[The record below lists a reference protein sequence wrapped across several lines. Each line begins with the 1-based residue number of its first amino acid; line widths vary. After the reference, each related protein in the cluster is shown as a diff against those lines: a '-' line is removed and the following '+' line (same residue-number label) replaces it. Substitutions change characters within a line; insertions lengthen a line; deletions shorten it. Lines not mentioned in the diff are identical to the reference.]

1 MSRIIKADRLT
12 YTTIKKRLV
21 PEEDVKISGNS
32 ANSSTEV
39 EDIYNETKKMV
50 EELIENARIKAEQ
63 ILYEAK
69 IKAEVMMEE
78 SKEEIDKKFDEAW
91 DKGFAEGREKGER
104 DYLELKES
112 ANRVIREAYIEKEE
126 ILKSSEHEVLNFIT
140 DTLDR
145 ICFGSIVDKNN
156 LILEV
161 TKYLI
166 DFVKDSKGQVIL
178 KVSGTDFEFLKSQ
191 TEELNNLLTSGTLS
205 VKMDK
210 HLNQGHCMV
219 VSEKGILE
227 VDLEENLEKV
237 KAVLQD
243 VVSGD

>member
-12 YTTIKKRLV
+12 YTTVKKSFSQ
-21 PEEDVKISGNS
+21 EEEGMVTKNSG
-32 ANSSTEV
+32 STASEA
-39 EDIYNETKKMV
+39 EDIYNETKKMI
-50 EELIENARIKAEQ
+50 EELIENARQKAEQ

-69 IKAEVMMEE
+69 IKAEVIVEE
-78 SKEEIDKKFDEAW
+78 SKIEVEKRMEEAW
-91 DKGFAEGREKGER
+91 DKGFAEGREKGEKEHS
-104 DYLELKES
+104 ELIEG
-112 ANRVIREAYIEKEE
+112 ANKVIQEAYIEKEAL
-126 ILKSSEHEVLNFIT
+126 LKSSEQEILNFIT

-145 ICFGSIVDKNN
+145 ICFSLIVDKND

-161 TKYLI
+161 SKYLI

-178 KVSGTDFEFLKSQ
+178 KVSGADFEFL
-191 TEELNNLLTSGTLS
+191 NNHREDINALLTTGTLS
-205 VKMDK
+205 VKLDK
-210 HLNQGHCMV
+210 SLNRGHCMV

-243 VVSGD
+243 VVIGD

>member
-12 YTTIKKRLV
+12 YTTTKKRTFTEDKNNV
-21 PEEDVKISGNS
+21 P
-32 ANSSTEV
+32 ANSSSEV

-69 IKAEVMMEE
+69 IKAEVMIEE
-78 SKEEIDKKFDEAW
+78 SKEEIEKQLEEAW
-91 DKGFAEGREKGER
+91 DKGYSEGRDKGER
-104 DYLELKES
+104 EYLELKES
-112 ANRVIREAYIEKEE
+112 ANKVIQEAFIEKEVL
-126 ILKSSEHEVLNFIT
+126 LKNSEQEVLNFIT

-145 ICFGSIVDKNN
+145 ICFGSLIDKNN

-161 TKYLI
+161 SKYLI

-178 KVSGTDFEFLKSQ
+178 KVSGADFEFLNTHK
-191 TEELNNLLTSGTLS
+191 EELAALLTTGTLS